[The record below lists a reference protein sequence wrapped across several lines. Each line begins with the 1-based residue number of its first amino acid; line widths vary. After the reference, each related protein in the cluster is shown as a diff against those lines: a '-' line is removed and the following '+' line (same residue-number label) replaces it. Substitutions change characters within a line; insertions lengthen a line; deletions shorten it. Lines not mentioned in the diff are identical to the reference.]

1 MATLVVNRP
10 DTSNG
15 GFAQIPNEWLRDTR
29 LSLIARAIL
38 AILATHNTGFEV
50 QTEDFYGLGT
60 GKETVAKAFREL
72 ESVGYLTRTKGRSS
86 QGTWVHTWTLNPN
99 AGHAP
104 DPGKPSVDVTSDN
117 TPSPQVSTSDGSPGP
132 GQPGRNKKTTSK
144 KTKNTPPPTPTS
156 NGTSTS
162 VEAKG
167 REGDSF
173 QEFME
178 LLPSSKR
185 KNPLTAQSIFAE
197 TINSGITA
205 REVIDGTRA
214 YVERENNRDD
224 EGRGGKFISQAVAIL
239 EGEKWRTPI
248 LSTAEAIKEAG
259 RLQRQM
265 RDLRAAGD
273 EDGAM
278 ALFESKLNPLTDKHG
293 LVPDEWNLGYKKRS
307 TFDPTKWML

>member
-167 REGDSF
+167 REEDSF
-173 QEFME
+173 QEWIDLF
-178 LLPSSKR
+178 PSSKR
-185 KNPLTAQSIFAE
+185 KNPREARAKYGE
-197 TINSGITA
+197 TINGGITHQ
-205 REVIDGTRA
+205 ILMDSTRA
-214 YVERENNRDD
+214 YLDVQQGIESGRWIGQALAVLEDRRWDKPEFKPQDPRLDMIRDHL
-224 EGRGGKFISQAVAIL
+224 RN
-239 EGEKWRTPI
+239 
-248 LSTAEAIKEAG
+248 AEAAEKMGDMNTADYH
-259 RLQRQM
+259 
-265 RDLRAAGD
+265 RDQINKVNARIQADKGPQPRKLD
-273 EDGAM
+273 E
-278 ALFESKLNPLTDKHG
+278 
-293 LVPDEWNLGYKKRS
+293 
-307 TFDPTKWML
+307 